1 MLDATAP
8 PFEPVDLEPALRPF
22 GQSRMLPRDAYVSPR
37 VFAFEQER
45 FFAGSW
51 TCVGREGDLEGT
63 GAQRAVKVGGAG
75 VLLARGT
82 DGRVRAFANTC
93 RHRGHELLGA
103 GEQTTRRTVLC
114 PYHAWTYDLDGSLRV
129 APGFR
134 TSQRR
139 SATPSAHAEGE
150 PEAQG
155 EQMRRRSPTDAVGD
169 FQPAEHGLVELPLES
184 WHGFLFV
191 NGSGDA
197 PPFAEHVGALDDLV
211 APYRLERL
219 VPLASHAYELAANW
233 KVVLENYHECYH
245 CPLIHPE
252 LCQVSPPASGDNFEL
267 DGAWVGGTMDLKDHA
282 ATMSLDGH
290 SDGVPIPGLDG
301 ERLRTVAYLGLFP
314 NLLLSLHP
322 DYVMTHLVEPL
333 AADRSHIV
341 CTWYFPPEAAERPGF
356 DPSYAVE
363 FWDRTNRQDWAACE
377 SVQRGMASP
386 HFQPGPLAPA
396 EDAVYH
402 VVTMIARAYLGERPS
417 ALPREAGTA
426 LTQEPSVVR

>member
-8 PFEPVDLEPALRPF
+8 PFDPVDLEPSLRPF
-22 GQSRMLPRDAYVSPR
+22 GQSRMLPRAAYLSPR

-63 GAQRAVKVGGAG
+63 GAQRAVKVGQAG

-82 DGRVRAFANTC
+82 DGTVRAFANTC
-93 RHRGHELLGA
+93 RHRGHELLGV

-114 PYHAWTYDLDGSLRV
+114 PYHAWTYDLDGALRA

-134 TSQRR
+134 D
-139 SATPSAHAEGE
+139 HI
-150 PEAQG
+150 
-155 EQMRRRSPTDAVGD
+155 D
-169 FQPAEHGLVELPLES
+169 FRPVEHGLVELPLVS

-197 PPFAEHVGALDDLV
+197 PPFAEHVGVLDDLV
-211 APYRLERL
+211 APYQPERL
-219 VPLASHAYELAANW
+219 VPLVSHEYDLDCNW
-233 KVVLENYHECYH
+233 KVILENYHECYH

-290 SDGVPIPGLDG
+290 SDGVPIPGLDP

-322 DYVMTHLVEPL
+322 DYLMTHLVEPL
-333 AADRSHIV
+333 AADRSHVV
-341 CTWYFPPEAAERPGF
+341 CTWYFPPEAIQRPGF
-356 DPSYAVE
+356 DPGYAVD
-363 FWDRTNRQDWAACE
+363 FWDTTNRQDWSACE

-417 ALPREAGTA
+417 ALPRDAGPA
-426 LTQEPSVVR
+426 LTQEPSRVR

>member
-8 PFEPVDLEPALRPF
+8 PFDPVDLEPALRPF
-22 GQSRMLPRDAYVSPR
+22 GQSRMLPRDAYTSPR

-51 TCVGREGDLEGT
+51 TCVGREGDLEAT
-63 GAQRAVKVGGAG
+63 GAQRAVRVGGAG
-75 VLLARGT
+75 VLLVRGT
-82 DGRVRAFANTC
+82 DGRARAFANTC
-93 RHRGHELLGA
+93 RHRGHELLGV

-114 PYHAWTYDLDGSLRV
+114 PYHAWTYDLDGSLRA

-134 TSQRR
+134 DHTEFR
-139 SATPSAHAEGE
+139 PG
-150 PEAQG
+150 
-155 EQMRRRSPTDAVGD
+155 
-169 FQPAEHGLVELPLES
+169 EHGLVELPLES

-197 PPFAEHVGALDDLV
+197 PPFAEHVGALDELV
-211 APYRLERL
+211 APYQPARL
-219 VPLASHAYELAANW
+219 VPLASHAYDLACNW

-290 SDGVPIPGLDG
+290 SDGVPIPGLDA

-322 DYVMTHLVEPL
+322 DYLLTHLVEPL
-333 AADRSHIV
+333 GPDLSHVV
-341 CTWYFPPEAAERPGF
+341 CTWYFPPEATERPGF
-356 DPSYAVE
+356 DPAYAVE

-402 VVTMIARAYLGERPS
+402 VVTMIARAYLEER
-417 ALPREAGTA
+417 
-426 LTQEPSVVR
+426 

>member
-8 PFEPVDLEPALRPF
+8 PFDPDDLEPALRPF
-22 GQSRMLPRDAYVSPR
+22 GQSRMLPRDAYTSPR

-63 GAQRAVKVGGAG
+63 GAQRAVRVGGAG
-75 VLLARGT
+75 VLLARGS

-93 RHRGHELLGA
+93 RHRGHELLGV

-114 PYHAWTYDLDGSLRV
+114 PYHAWTYDLDGALRV

-134 TSQRR
+134 D
-139 SATPSAHAEGE
+139 H
-150 PEAQG
+150 
-155 EQMRRRSPTDAVGD
+155 GD
-169 FQPAEHGLVELPLES
+169 FRPADHGLVELPLES

-219 VPLASHAYELAANW
+219 VLLATHQYDLACNW

-282 ATMSLDGH
+282 VTMSLDGH
-290 SDGVPIPGLDG
+290 SDGVPIPGLDT

-333 AADRSHIV
+333 GPALSHVV
-341 CTWYFPPEAAERPGF
+341 CSWYFPPEATERPGF

-417 ALPREAGTA
+417 ALPRDAGTA
-426 LTQEPSVVR
+426 LTQEPSPVR

>member
-1 MLDATAP
+1 MLDTTAA
-8 PFEPVDLEPALRPF
+8 PFDPADLEPSLRPF

-63 GAQRAVKVGGAG
+63 GAQRAVKVGRAG

-82 DGRVRAFANTC
+82 DGKVRAFANTC
-93 RHRGHELLGA
+93 RHRGHELLGI
-103 GEQTTRRTVLC
+103 GEATSRRTVLC
-114 PYHAWTYDLDGSLRV
+114 PYHAWTYDLDGTLRV

-134 TSQRR
+134 E
-139 SATPSAHAEGE
+139 H
-150 PEAQG
+150 
-155 EQMRRRSPTDAVGD
+155 TDFRPG
-169 FQPAEHGLVELPLES
+169 EHGLVELPLES

-211 APYRLERL
+211 APYRPERL
-219 VPLASHAYELAANW
+219 VPLVSHAYDLDCNW

-333 AADRSHIV
+333 AADRSHVI
-341 CTWYFPPEAAERPGF
+341 CTWYFPPEATDQPGF
-356 DPSYAVE
+356 DPGYAVD
-363 FWDRTNRQDWAACE
+363 FWDTTNRQDWSACE
-377 SVQRGMASP
+377 SVQRGMTSP

-417 ALPREAGTA
+417 ALPLDTGTA
-426 LTQEPSVVR
+426 LTQEPSPVR

>member
-8 PFEPVDLEPALRPF
+8 PFDPVDLEPALRPF
-22 GQSRMLPRDAYVSPR
+22 GQSRMLPRDAYTSPR

-51 TCVGREGDLEGT
+51 TCVGREGDLEAT
-63 GAQRAVKVGGAG
+63 GAQRAVRVGGAG
-75 VLLARGT
+75 VLLVRGT
-82 DGRVRAFANTC
+82 DGRARAFANTC
-93 RHRGHELLGA
+93 RHRGHELLGV

-114 PYHAWTYDLDGSLRV
+114 PYHAWTYDLDGSLRA

-134 TSQRR
+134 DHTEFR
-139 SATPSAHAEGE
+139 PG
-150 PEAQG
+150 
-155 EQMRRRSPTDAVGD
+155 
-169 FQPAEHGLVELPLES
+169 EHGLVELPLES

-197 PPFAEHVGALDDLV
+197 PPFAEHVGALDELV
-211 APYRLERL
+211 APYQPARL
-219 VPLASHAYELAANW
+219 VPLASHAYDLACNW

-267 DGAWVGGTMDLKDHA
+267 DGAWVGGTMDLRDHA

-290 SDGVPIPGLDG
+290 SDGVPIPGLDA

-322 DYVMTHLVEPL
+322 DYLLTHLVEPL
-333 AADRSHIV
+333 GPDLSHVV
-341 CTWYFPPEAAERPGF
+341 CTWYFPPEATERPGF
-356 DPSYAVE
+356 DPAYAVE

-402 VVTMIARAYLGERPS
+402 VVTMIARAYLEER
-417 ALPREAGTA
+417 
-426 LTQEPSVVR
+426 

>member
-8 PFEPVDLEPALRPF
+8 PFDPVDLEPALRPF
-22 GQSRMLPRDAYVSPR
+22 GQSRMLPRDAYTSPR

-63 GAQRAVKVGGAG
+63 GAQRATRVGGAG
-75 VLLARGT
+75 VLLVRVA

-93 RHRGHELLGA
+93 RHRGHELLGV

-114 PYHAWTYDLDGSLRV
+114 PYHAWTYELDGALRV

-134 TSQRR
+134 D
-139 SATPSAHAEGE
+139 H
-150 PEAQG
+150 
-155 EQMRRRSPTDAVGD
+155 GD
-169 FQPAEHGLVELPLES
+169 FRPADHGLVELPLES

-211 APYRLERL
+211 TPYRLERL
-219 VPLASHAYELAANW
+219 VPLATHEYDLACNW

-282 ATMSLDGH
+282 VTMSLDGH
-290 SDGVPIPGLDG
+290 SDGVPIPGLDTG
-301 ERLRTVAYLGLFP
+301 RLRTVAYLGLFP

-333 AADRSHIV
+333 GPALSHVV
-341 CTWYFPPEAAERPGF
+341 CSWYFPPEATERPGF

-402 VVTMIARAYLGERPS
+402 VVTMIARAYLGEPPS
-417 ALPREAGTA
+417 ALPRDAGTA
-426 LTQEPSVVR
+426 LTQEPSPVR

>member
-8 PFEPVDLEPALRPF
+8 PFDPVDLEPALRPF
-22 GQSRMLPRDAYVSPR
+22 GQSRMLPRDAYTSPR

-63 GAQRAVKVGGAG
+63 GAQRAVRVGGAG
-75 VLLARGT
+75 VLLVRAT

-93 RHRGHELLGA
+93 RHRGHELLGV

-114 PYHAWTYDLDGSLRV
+114 PYHAWTYELDGALRV

-134 TSQRR
+134 D
-139 SATPSAHAEGE
+139 H
-150 PEAQG
+150 
-155 EQMRRRSPTDAVGD
+155 GD
-169 FQPAEHGLVELPLES
+169 FRPADHGLVELPLES

-219 VPLASHAYELAANW
+219 VPLATHEYDLACNW

-282 ATMSLDGH
+282 VTMSLDGH
-290 SDGVPIPGLDG
+290 SDGVPIPGLDT

-333 AADRSHIV
+333 GPALSHVV
-341 CTWYFPPEAAERPGF
+341 CSWYFPPEATERPGF

-402 VVTMIARAYLGERPS
+402 VVTMIARAYLGEPPS
-417 ALPREAGTA
+417 ALPRDAGTA
-426 LTQEPSVVR
+426 LTQEPSPVR

>member
-8 PFEPVDLEPALRPF
+8 PFDRDDLEPAQRPF
-22 GQSRMLPRDAYVSPR
+22 GQSRMLPQDAYTAPR

-63 GAQRAVKVGGAG
+63 GAQRAMRVGGAG
-75 VLLARGT
+75 VLLVRAT

-93 RHRGHELLGA
+93 RHRGHELLGV

-114 PYHAWTYDLDGSLRV
+114 PYHAWTYDLDGALRV

-134 TSQRR
+134 D
-139 SATPSAHAEGE
+139 H
-150 PEAQG
+150 
-155 EQMRRRSPTDAVGD
+155 GD
-169 FQPAEHGLVELPLES
+169 FRPADHGLVELPLES

-197 PPFAEHVGALDDLV
+197 PPFAEHVGALDELV

-219 VPLASHAYELAANW
+219 VPLATHEYDLACNW

-282 ATMSLDGH
+282 VTMSLDGH
-290 SDGVPIPGLDG
+290 SDGVPIPGLDTG
-301 ERLRTVAYLGLFP
+301 RLRTVAYLGLFP

-333 AADRSHIV
+333 GPALSHVV
-341 CTWYFPPEAAERPGF
+341 CSWYFPPEATERPGF

-417 ALPREAGTA
+417 ALPRDAGTA
-426 LTQEPSVVR
+426 LTQEPSPVR

>member
-8 PFEPVDLEPALRPF
+8 PFDPVDLEPALRPF
-22 GQSRMLPRDAYVSPR
+22 GQSRMLPRDAYTSPR

-63 GAQRAVKVGGAG
+63 GAQRAVRVGGAG
-75 VLLARGT
+75 VLLVRGT
-82 DGRVRAFANTC
+82 DGRVRAFPNTC
-93 RHRGHELLGA
+93 RHRGHELLGV

-114 PYHAWTYDLDGSLRV
+114 PYHAWTYDLDGGLRA

-134 TSQRR
+134 DHQ
-139 SATPSAHAEGE
+139 
-150 PEAQG
+150 
-155 EQMRRRSPTDAVGD
+155 D
-169 FQPAEHGLVELPLES
+169 FRPAEHGLVELPLES

-211 APYRLERL
+211 APYRPERL
-219 VPLASHAYELAANW
+219 VALASHEYDLACNW

-245 CPLIHPE
+245 CPLLHPE

-282 ATMSLDGH
+282 VTMSLDGH

-322 DYVMTHLVEPL
+322 DYLMTHLVEPL
-333 AADRSHIV
+333 GPALSHVV
-341 CTWYFPPEAAERPGF
+341 CTWYFPPEATGRPGF

-396 EDAVYH
+396 EDAVYS

-417 ALPREAGTA
+417 ALPRDAGTA
-426 LTQEPSVVR
+426 RTQEPSPVR

>member
-8 PFEPVDLEPALRPF
+8 PFDPVDLEPALQPF
-22 GQSRMLPRDAYVSPR
+22 GQSRMLPRDAYTSPR

-51 TCVGREGDLEGT
+51 TCVGREGDLEAT
-63 GAQRAVKVGGAG
+63 GAQRAVRVGGAG
-75 VLLARGT
+75 VLLVRGT

-93 RHRGHELLGA
+93 RHRGHELLGV

-134 TSQRR
+134 DHTEFR
-139 SATPSAHAEGE
+139 PG
-150 PEAQG
+150 
-155 EQMRRRSPTDAVGD
+155 
-169 FQPAEHGLVELPLES
+169 EHGLVELPLES

-197 PPFAEHVGALDDLV
+197 PPFAEHVGALDQLV
-211 APYRLERL
+211 APYQPGRL
-219 VPLASHAYELAANW
+219 VPLASHAYDLACNW

-282 ATMSLDGH
+282 VTMSLDGD
-290 SDGVPIPGLDG
+290 SDGVPIPGLDA

-333 AADRSHIV
+333 GPDLSHVV
-341 CTWYFPPEAAERPGF
+341 CTWYFPPEATERPGF
-356 DPSYAVE
+356 DPAYAVE

-417 ALPREAGTA
+417 ASPRDAGTA
-426 LTQEPSVVR
+426 RTQEPSPVR

>member
-8 PFEPVDLEPALRPF
+8 PFDAVDLEPALRPF
-22 GQSRMLPRDAYVSPR
+22 GQSRMLPRAAYTSQR

-51 TCVGREGDLEGT
+51 TCVGREGDLEAT
-63 GAQRAVKVGGAG
+63 GAQRAVRVGGAG
-75 VLLARGT
+75 ALLVRGA

-103 GEQTTRRTVLC
+103 GEETTRRTVLC
-114 PYHAWTYDLDGSLRV
+114 PYHAWTYDLDGSLRA

-134 TSQRR
+134 EV
-139 SATPSAHAEGE
+139 PG
-150 PEAQG
+150 
-155 EQMRRRSPTDAVGD
+155 
-169 FQPAEHGLVELPLES
+169 FQPAEHTLVELPLER

-211 APYRLERL
+211 GPYRPERL
-219 VPLASHAYELAANW
+219 VPLVSHEYDLACNW

-252 LCQVSPPASGDNFEL
+252 LCQVSPPASGANFEL

-322 DYVMTHLVEPL
+322 DYLMTHLVEPL
-333 AADRSHIV
+333 GPGASHV
-341 CTWYFPPEAAERPGF
+341 TCTWYFPPEATGQAGF

-386 HFQPGPLAPA
+386 HFRPGPLAPA

-402 VVTMIARAYLGERPS
+402 VVTMIARAYLGEPPS
-417 ALPREAGTA
+417 ASPRGEGTA
-426 LTQEPSVVR
+426 LTQEPSPVR

>member
-8 PFEPVDLEPALRPF
+8 PFDPVDLEPTLRPF
-22 GQSRMLPRDAYVSPR
+22 GQSRMLPRDAYTSPR

-63 GAQRAVKVGGAG
+63 GAQRATRVGGAG
-75 VLLARGT
+75 VLLVRAT

-93 RHRGHELLGA
+93 RHRGHELLGV

-114 PYHAWTYDLDGSLRV
+114 PYHAWTYELDGALRV

-134 TSQRR
+134 D
-139 SATPSAHAEGE
+139 H
-150 PEAQG
+150 
-155 EQMRRRSPTDAVGD
+155 GD
-169 FQPAEHGLVELPLES
+169 FRPADHGLVELPLES

-211 APYRLERL
+211 TPYRLERL
-219 VPLASHAYELAANW
+219 VPLATHEYDPACNW

-282 ATMSLDGH
+282 VTMSLDGH
-290 SDGVPIPGLDG
+290 SDGVPIPGLDTG
-301 ERLRTVAYLGLFP
+301 RLRTVAYLGLFP

-333 AADRSHIV
+333 GPALSHVV
-341 CTWYFPPEAAERPGF
+341 CSWYFPPEATERPGF

-402 VVTMIARAYLGERPS
+402 VVTMIARAYLGEPPS
-417 ALPREAGTA
+417 ALPRDAGTA
-426 LTQEPSVVR
+426 LTQEPSPVR

>member
-8 PFEPVDLEPALRPF
+8 PFAPVDLEPALRPF

-51 TCVGREGDLEGT
+51 TCVGREGDLAGT
-63 GAQRAVKVGGAG
+63 GVQRAVRVGGAG

-93 RHRGHELLGA
+93 RHRGHELLEV

-114 PYHAWTYDLDGSLRV
+114 PYHAWTYDLDGSLRA

-134 TSQRR
+134 D
-139 SATPSAHAEGE
+139 H
-150 PEAQG
+150 
-155 EQMRRRSPTDAVGD
+155 GD

-211 APYRLERL
+211 APYQPERL

-252 LCQVSPPASGDNFEL
+252 LCQVSPPASGDNF
-267 DGAWVGGTMDLKDHA
+267 
-282 ATMSLDGH
+282 
-290 SDGVPIPGLDG
+290 GLDG

-333 AADRSHIV
+333 AADRSQIV

-356 DPSYAVE
+356 DPAYAVE

-417 ALPREAGTA
+417 ALPRDAGTA

>member
-1 MLDATAP
+1 MLDASAP
-8 PFEPVDLEPALRPF
+8 PFDPVDLEPALRPF
-22 GQSRMLPRDAYVSPR
+22 GQSRMLPRDAYTSPR

-51 TCVGREGDLEGT
+51 TCVGREGDLEAT
-63 GAQRAVKVGGAG
+63 GAQRAVRVGGAG
-75 VLLARGT
+75 VLLVRGS
-82 DGRVRAFANTC
+82 DGRARAFANTC
-93 RHRGHELLGA
+93 RHRGHELLGV

-134 TSQRR
+134 EHREFR
-139 SATPSAHAEGE
+139 PG
-150 PEAQG
+150 
-155 EQMRRRSPTDAVGD
+155 
-169 FQPAEHGLVELPLES
+169 EHGLVELPLES

-197 PPFAEHVGALDDLV
+197 PPFAEHVGALDELV
-211 APYRLERL
+211 APYQPARL
-219 VPLASHAYELAANW
+219 VPLASHAYDLACNW

-290 SDGVPIPGLDG
+290 SDGVPIPGLDA

-322 DYVMTHLVEPL
+322 DYLMTHLVEPL
-333 AADRSHIV
+333 GPDLSHVV
-341 CTWYFPPEAAERPGF
+341 CTWYFPPEATGRPGF
-356 DPSYAVE
+356 DPAYAVE

-417 ALPREAGTA
+417 ASPRDAGTA
-426 LTQEPSVVR
+426 RTQEPSPVR

>member
-8 PFEPVDLEPALRPF
+8 PFDPVELEPALRPF
-22 GQSRMLPRDAYVSPR
+22 GQSRMLPRDAYTSQR

-63 GAQRAVKVGGAG
+63 GAQRAVRVGRAG
-75 VLLARGT
+75 VLLARGA

-93 RHRGHELLGA
+93 RHRGHELLGV
-103 GEQTTRRTVLC
+103 GEQATRRTVLC
-114 PYHAWTYDLDGSLRV
+114 PYHAWTYDLDGALRV

-134 TSQRR
+134 DHQDFR
-139 SATPSAHAEGE
+139 S
-150 PEAQG
+150 
-155 EQMRRRSPTDAVGD
+155 D
-169 FQPAEHGLVELPLES
+169 EHGLVELPLES

-197 PPFAEHVGALDDLV
+197 PPFAEHMGALDDLV
-211 APYRLERL
+211 APYRPERL
-219 VPLASHAYELAANW
+219 VPLVSHSYDLACNW

-282 ATMSLDGH
+282 VTMSLDGH
-290 SDGVPIPGLDG
+290 SDGVPIPGLDA

-322 DYVMTHLVEPL
+322 DYLMTHLVEPL
-333 AADRSHIV
+333 GPELSHVV
-341 CTWYFPPEAAERPGF
+341 CTWYFPPEAAARPGF
-356 DPSYAVE
+356 DPAYAVD

-417 ALPREAGTA
+417 ALPRDAGTA
-426 LTQEPSVVR
+426 LTQEPSPVR

>member
-8 PFEPVDLEPALRPF
+8 PFDPVDLEPALRPF
-22 GQSRMLPRDAYVSPR
+22 GQSRMLPRDAYTSPR

-51 TCVGREGDLEGT
+51 TCVGREGDLEAT
-63 GAQRAVKVGGAG
+63 GAQRAVRVGGAG
-75 VLLARGT
+75 VLLVRGT
-82 DGRVRAFANTC
+82 DGRARAFANTC
-93 RHRGHELLGA
+93 RHRGHELLGV

-134 TSQRR
+134 DHTEFR
-139 SATPSAHAEGE
+139 PG
-150 PEAQG
+150 
-155 EQMRRRSPTDAVGD
+155 
-169 FQPAEHGLVELPLES
+169 EHGLVELPLES

-197 PPFAEHVGALDDLV
+197 PPFAEHVGALDELV
-211 APYRLERL
+211 APYQPARL
-219 VPLASHAYELAANW
+219 VPLASHAYDLACNW

-290 SDGVPIPGLDG
+290 SDGVPIPGLDA

-322 DYVMTHLVEPL
+322 DYLLTHLVEPL
-333 AADRSHIV
+333 GPDLSHVV
-341 CTWYFPPEAAERPGF
+341 CTWYFPPEATERPGF
-356 DPSYAVE
+356 DPAYAVE

-402 VVTMIARAYLGERPS
+402 VVTMIARAYLEER
-417 ALPREAGTA
+417 
-426 LTQEPSVVR
+426 

>member
-8 PFEPVDLEPALRPF
+8 PFDPVDLEPALRPF
-22 GQSRMLPRDAYVSPR
+22 GQSRMLPRDAYTSPR

-63 GAQRAVKVGGAG
+63 GAQRATRVGGAG
-75 VLLARGT
+75 VLLVRAT

-93 RHRGHELLGA
+93 RHRGHELLGV

-114 PYHAWTYDLDGSLRV
+114 PYHAWTYELDGALRV

-134 TSQRR
+134 D
-139 SATPSAHAEGE
+139 H
-150 PEAQG
+150 
-155 EQMRRRSPTDAVGD
+155 GD
-169 FQPAEHGLVELPLES
+169 FRPADHGLVELPLES

-219 VPLASHAYELAANW
+219 VPLATHEYDLACNW

-282 ATMSLDGH
+282 VTMSLDGH
-290 SDGVPIPGLDG
+290 SDGVPIPGLDTG
-301 ERLRTVAYLGLFP
+301 RLRTVAYLGLFP

-333 AADRSHIV
+333 GPALSHVV
-341 CTWYFPPEAAERPGF
+341 CSWYFPPEATERPGF

-402 VVTMIARAYLGERPS
+402 VVTMIARAYLGEPPS
-417 ALPREAGTA
+417 ALPRDAGTA
-426 LTQEPSVVR
+426 LTQEPSPVR

>member
-8 PFEPVDLEPALRPF
+8 PFDPVDLEPALRPF
-22 GQSRMLPRDAYVSPR
+22 GQSRMLPRDAYTSPR

-51 TCVGREGDLEGT
+51 TCVGREGDLEAT
-63 GAQRAVKVGGAG
+63 GDQRAVRVGGAG
-75 VLLARGT
+75 VLLVRGT
-82 DGRVRAFANTC
+82 DGRARAFANTC
-93 RHRGHELLGA
+93 RHRGHELLGV

-134 TSQRR
+134 E
-139 SATPSAHAEGE
+139 HAEF
-150 PEAQG
+150 
-155 EQMRRRSPTDAVGD
+155 RPTK
-169 FQPAEHGLVELPLES
+169 HGLVELPLES

-197 PPFAEHVGALDDLV
+197 PPFAEHVGALDELV
-211 APYRLERL
+211 APYQPARL
-219 VPLASHAYELAANW
+219 VPLASHAYDLACNW

-290 SDGVPIPGLDG
+290 SDGVPIPGLDA

-322 DYVMTHLVEPL
+322 DYLMTHLVEPL
-333 AADRSHIV
+333 GPDLSHVV
-341 CTWYFPPEAAERPGF
+341 CTWYFPPEATGRPGF
-356 DPSYAVE
+356 DPAYAVE

-417 ALPREAGTA
+417 ASPRDAGTA
-426 LTQEPSVVR
+426 RTQEPSPVR

>member
-8 PFEPVDLEPALRPF
+8 PFDPVDLEPALQPF
-22 GQSRMLPRDAYVSPR
+22 GQSRMLPRDAYTSPR

-51 TCVGREGDLEGT
+51 TCVGREGDLEAT
-63 GAQRAVKVGGAG
+63 GAQRAVRVGGAG
-75 VLLARGT
+75 VLLVRGA
-82 DGRVRAFANTC
+82 DGRARAFANTC
-93 RHRGHELLGA
+93 RHRGHELLGV
-103 GEQTTRRTVLC
+103 GEQTSRRTVLC

-134 TSQRR
+134 DHTEFR
-139 SATPSAHAEGE
+139 PG
-150 PEAQG
+150 
-155 EQMRRRSPTDAVGD
+155 
-169 FQPAEHGLVELPLES
+169 EHGLVELPLES

-197 PPFAEHVGALDDLV
+197 PPFAEHVGALDALV
-211 APYRLERL
+211 APYQPARL
-219 VPLASHAYELAANW
+219 VPLASHAYDLACNW

-282 ATMSLDGH
+282 VTMSLDGH
-290 SDGVPIPGLDG
+290 SDGVPIPGLDA

-333 AADRSHIV
+333 GPDLSHVV
-341 CTWYFPPEAAERPGF
+341 CTWYFPPEATERPGF
-356 DPSYAVE
+356 DPAYAVE

-396 EDAVYH
+396 EDAVYL

-417 ALPREAGTA
+417 AFPRDTGTA
-426 LTQEPSVVR
+426 RTQEPSPVR

>member
-1 MLDATAP
+1 MLDTTAA
-8 PFEPVDLEPALRPF
+8 PFDPADLEPSLRPF

-51 TCVGREGDLEGT
+51 TCVGREGDLQGT
-63 GAQRAVKVGGAG
+63 GAQRAVKVGQAG
-75 VLLARGT
+75 VLLTRGT
-82 DGRVRAFANTC
+82 DGKVRAFANTC
-93 RHRGHELLGA
+93 RHRGHELLGI
-103 GEQTTRRTVLC
+103 GEETTRRTVLC
-114 PYHAWTYDLDGSLRV
+114 PYHAWTYDLDGALRV
-129 APGFR
+129 APGFHDH
-134 TSQRR
+134 Q
-139 SATPSAHAEGE
+139 
-150 PEAQG
+150 
-155 EQMRRRSPTDAVGD
+155 D
-169 FQPAEHGLVELPLES
+169 FRPAEHGLVELPLES

-211 APYRLERL
+211 APYRPERL
-219 VPLASHAYELAANW
+219 VPLASHAYDLACNW
-233 KVVLENYHECYH
+233 KVILENYHECYH

-322 DYVMTHLVEPL
+322 DYLMIHLVEPL
-333 AADRSHIV
+333 GPDLSHVV
-341 CTWYFPPEAAERPGF
+341 CTWYFPPEAASQPGF

-417 ALPREAGTA
+417 ASPREAGTA
-426 LTQEPSVVR
+426 LTQEPSPVR

>member
-8 PFEPVDLEPALRPF
+8 PFDPADLEPALRPF
-22 GQSRMLPRDAYVSPR
+22 GQSRMLPREAYVSPR

-51 TCVGREGDLEGT
+51 TCVGREAELEGT
-63 GAQRAVKVGGAG
+63 GAQRAVRVGGAG

-93 RHRGHELLGA
+93 RHRGHELLGV
-103 GEQTTRRTVLC
+103 GEQATRRTVQC

-134 TSQRR
+134 D
-139 SATPSAHAEGE
+139 HA
-150 PEAQG
+150 
-155 EQMRRRSPTDAVGD
+155 D
-169 FQPAEHGLVELPLES
+169 FRPAEHGLVELPLES

-191 NGSGDA
+191 NGSGEA

-211 APYRLERL
+211 APYQPARL
-219 VPLASHAYELAANW
+219 VPLASHDYDLACNW

-267 DGAWVGGTMDLKDHA
+267 DGAWVGGTMDLRDHA

-333 AADRSHIV
+333 APDLSHVV
-341 CTWYFPPEAAERPGF
+341 CTWYFPPEAASRPGF

-417 ALPREAGTA
+417 ASPRTGSAR
-426 LTQEPSVVR
+426 TQEPSPVR

>member
-8 PFEPVDLEPALRPF
+8 PFDPVDLEPALRPF
-22 GQSRMLPRDAYVSPR
+22 GQSRMLPRDAYTSPR

-63 GAQRAVKVGGAG
+63 GAQRAVRVGGAG
-75 VLLARGT
+75 VLLARGS

-93 RHRGHELLGA
+93 RHRGHELLGV

-114 PYHAWTYDLDGSLRV
+114 PYHAWTYDLDGALRV

-134 TSQRR
+134 D
-139 SATPSAHAEGE
+139 H
-150 PEAQG
+150 
-155 EQMRRRSPTDAVGD
+155 GD
-169 FQPAEHGLVELPLES
+169 FRPAEHGLVELPLES

-219 VPLASHAYELAANW
+219 VPLATHRYDLACNW

-282 ATMSLDGH
+282 VTMSLDGH
-290 SDGVPIPGLDG
+290 SDGVPIPGLDT

-333 AADRSHIV
+333 GPALSHVV
-341 CTWYFPPEAAERPGF
+341 CSWYFPPEATERPGF

-417 ALPREAGTA
+417 ALPRDAGTA
-426 LTQEPSVVR
+426 LTQEPSPVR

>member
-8 PFEPVDLEPALRPF
+8 PFDPVDLEPALRPF
-22 GQSRMLPRDAYVSPR
+22 GQSRMLPRDAYTSPR

-63 GAQRAVKVGGAG
+63 GTQRAVRVGGAG
-75 VLLARGT
+75 VLLARGS

-93 RHRGHELLGA
+93 RHRGHELLGV
-103 GEQTTRRTVLC
+103 GEQTTRRTMLC
-114 PYHAWTYDLDGSLRV
+114 PYHAWTYDLDGALRV

-134 TSQRR
+134 D
-139 SATPSAHAEGE
+139 H
-150 PEAQG
+150 
-155 EQMRRRSPTDAVGD
+155 GD
-169 FQPAEHGLVELPLES
+169 FRPAEHGLVELPLES

-211 APYRLERL
+211 APYRMERL
-219 VPLASHAYELAANW
+219 VPLATHRYDLACNW

-282 ATMSLDGH
+282 VTMSLDGH
-290 SDGVPIPGLDG
+290 SDGVPIPGLDT

-333 AADRSHIV
+333 GPALSHVV
-341 CTWYFPPEAAERPGF
+341 CSWYFPPEATERPGF

-417 ALPREAGTA
+417 ALPRDAGTA
-426 LTQEPSVVR
+426 LTQEPSPVR

>member
-1 MLDATAP
+1 MLDTTAA
-8 PFEPVDLEPALRPF
+8 PFDPADLEPSLRPF

-63 GAQRAVKVGGAG
+63 GAQRAVKVGRAG

-82 DGRVRAFANTC
+82 DGKVRAFANTC
-93 RHRGHELLGA
+93 RHRGHELLGI
-103 GEQTTRRTVLC
+103 GEATSRRTVLC
-114 PYHAWTYDLDGSLRV
+114 PYHAWTYDLDGTLRV

-134 TSQRR
+134 E
-139 SATPSAHAEGE
+139 H
-150 PEAQG
+150 
-155 EQMRRRSPTDAVGD
+155 TDFRPG
-169 FQPAEHGLVELPLES
+169 EHGLVELPLES

-211 APYRLERL
+211 APYRPERL
-219 VPLASHAYELAANW
+219 VPLVSHAYDLDCNW
-233 KVVLENYHECYH
+233 QVVLETYHECYH

-333 AADRSHIV
+333 AADRSHVI
-341 CTWYFPPEAAERPGF
+341 CTWYFPPEATDQPGF
-356 DPSYAVE
+356 DPGYAVD
-363 FWDRTNRQDWAACE
+363 FWDTTNRQDWSACE
-377 SVQRGMASP
+377 SVQRGMTSS

-417 ALPREAGTA
+417 ALPLDTGTA
-426 LTQEPSVVR
+426 LTQEPSPVR

>member
-8 PFEPVDLEPALRPF
+8 PFDPVDLEPALRPF
-22 GQSRMLPRDAYVSPR
+22 GRSRMLPRDAYVSPR

-75 VLLARGT
+75 VLLVRGT
-82 DGRVRAFANTC
+82 DGRARAFANTC
-93 RHRGHELLGA
+93 RHRGHELLGV
-103 GEQTTRRTVLC
+103 GRQTTRRTVLC
-114 PYHAWTYDLDGSLRV
+114 PYHAWTFDLDGSLRA

-134 TSQRR
+134 DHVDFR
-139 SATPSAHAEGE
+139 
-150 PEAQG
+150 PE
-155 EQMRRRSPTDAVGD
+155 
-169 FQPAEHGLVELPLES
+169 EHGLVELPLES
-184 WHGFLFV
+184 WHGFLLV

-211 APYRLERL
+211 APYQPERL
-219 VPLASHAYELAANW
+219 IPLVTHSYDLACNW

-252 LCQVSPPASGDNFEL
+252 LCQVSPPSSGDNFEL

-282 ATMSLDGH
+282 VTMSLDGH
-290 SDGVPIPGLDG
+290 SDGAPIPGLDA

-322 DYVMTHLVEPL
+322 DYLMTHLVEPL
-333 AADRSHIV
+333 APDRSHVV

-363 FWDRTNRQDWAACE
+363 FWDRTNLQDWAACE

-386 HFQPGPLAPA
+386 HFRPGPLAPA
-396 EDAVYH
+396 EDAVYS

-417 ALPREAGTA
+417 ASPRA
-426 LTQEPSVVR
+426 P

>member
-8 PFEPVDLEPALRPF
+8 PFDPVDLEPALQPF
-22 GQSRMLPRDAYVSPR
+22 GQSRMLPRDAYTSPR

-51 TCVGREGDLEGT
+51 TCVGREGDLEAT
-63 GAQRAVKVGGAG
+63 GAQRAVRVGGAG
-75 VLLARGT
+75 VLLVRGA
-82 DGRVRAFANTC
+82 DGRARAFANTC
-93 RHRGHELLGA
+93 RHRGHELLGV

-114 PYHAWTYDLDGSLRV
+114 PYHAWTYDLDGSLRA

-134 TSQRR
+134 DHTEFR
-139 SATPSAHAEGE
+139 PG
-150 PEAQG
+150 
-155 EQMRRRSPTDAVGD
+155 
-169 FQPAEHGLVELPLES
+169 EHGLVELPLES

-197 PPFAEHVGALDDLV
+197 PPFAEHVGALDELV
-211 APYRLERL
+211 APYQPARL
-219 VPLASHAYELAANW
+219 VPLASHAYDLACNW

-282 ATMSLDGH
+282 VTMSLDGH
-290 SDGVPIPGLDG
+290 SDGVPIPGLDA

-333 AADRSHIV
+333 GPDLSHVV
-341 CTWYFPPEAAERPGF
+341 CTWYFPPEATERPGF
-356 DPSYAVE
+356 DPAYAVE

-417 ALPREAGTA
+417 ASPRVDGTA
-426 LTQEPSVVR
+426 RTQEPSPV

>member
-8 PFEPVDLEPALRPF
+8 PFDPVDLEPALRPF
-22 GQSRMLPRDAYVSPR
+22 GQSRMLPRDAYTSQR

-45 FFAGSW
+45 FLAGSW
-51 TCVGREGDLEGT
+51 TCVGREADLEGT
-63 GAQRAVKVGGAG
+63 GAQQAVRVGGAG

-93 RHRGHELLGA
+93 RHRGHELLGV

-114 PYHAWTYDLDGSLRV
+114 PYHAWTYDLDGALRV

-134 TSQRR
+134 G
-139 SATPSAHAEGE
+139 H
-150 PEAQG
+150 
-155 EQMRRRSPTDAVGD
+155 GD
-169 FQPAEHGLVELPLES
+169 FQPDEHGLVELPLES

-211 APYRLERL
+211 APYRPERL
-219 VPLASHAYELAANW
+219 VPLVSHEYDLACNW

-282 ATMSLDGH
+282 ITMSLDGH
-290 SDGVPIPGLDG
+290 SDGVPIPGLDA
-301 ERLRTVAYLGLFP
+301 ERLRIVAYLGLFP

-322 DYVMTHLVEPL
+322 DYLMTHLVEPL
-333 AADRSHIV
+333 DPDRSHVV
-341 CTWYFPPEAAERPGF
+341 CSWYFPPEAAERPGF

-417 ALPREAGTA
+417 ALPRDAGTA
-426 LTQEPSVVR
+426 LTQEPSPVR

>member
-8 PFEPVDLEPALRPF
+8 PFDPVDLEPALRPF
-22 GQSRMLPRDAYVSPR
+22 GQSRMLPRDAYTSPR

-51 TCVGREGDLEGT
+51 TCVGREGDQEGT
-63 GAQRAVKVGGAG
+63 GAQRAVRVGGVG
-75 VLLARGT
+75 VLLVRAA

-93 RHRGHELLGA
+93 RHRGHELLGV

-114 PYHAWTYDLDGSLRV
+114 PYHAWTYELDGALRV

-134 TSQRR
+134 D
-139 SATPSAHAEGE
+139 H
-150 PEAQG
+150 
-155 EQMRRRSPTDAVGD
+155 GD
-169 FQPAEHGLVELPLES
+169 FRPADHGLVELPLES

-219 VPLASHAYELAANW
+219 VPLATHEYDLACNW

-282 ATMSLDGH
+282 VTMSLDGH
-290 SDGVPIPGLDG
+290 SDGVPIPGLDTG
-301 ERLRTVAYLGLFP
+301 RLRTVAYLGLFP

-333 AADRSHIV
+333 GPALSHVV
-341 CTWYFPPEAAERPGF
+341 CSWYFPPEATERPGF

-417 ALPREAGTA
+417 ALPRDAGTA
-426 LTQEPSVVR
+426 LTQEPSPVR

>member
-8 PFEPVDLEPALRPF
+8 PFDPVDLEPALRPF
-22 GQSRMLPRDAYVSPR
+22 GQSRMLPRDAYTSPR

-63 GAQRAVKVGGAG
+63 GAQRAMRVGGAG
-75 VLLARGT
+75 VLLVRAT

-93 RHRGHELLGA
+93 RHRGHELLGV

-114 PYHAWTYDLDGSLRV
+114 PYHAWTYDLDGALRV

-134 TSQRR
+134 D
-139 SATPSAHAEGE
+139 H
-150 PEAQG
+150 
-155 EQMRRRSPTDAVGD
+155 GD
-169 FQPAEHGLVELPLES
+169 FRPADHGLVELPLES

-197 PPFAEHVGALDDLV
+197 PPFAEHVGALDELV

-219 VPLASHAYELAANW
+219 VPLATHEYDLACNW

-282 ATMSLDGH
+282 VTMSLDGH
-290 SDGVPIPGLDG
+290 SDGVPIPGLDTG
-301 ERLRTVAYLGLFP
+301 RLRTVAYLGLFP

-333 AADRSHIV
+333 GPALSHVV
-341 CTWYFPPEAAERPGF
+341 CSWYFPPEATERPGF

-417 ALPREAGTA
+417 ALPRDAGTA
-426 LTQEPSVVR
+426 LTQEPSPVR